1 MPCPPH
7 ICNFKIPIHTSD
19 QKQTSFLCDTL
30 STLQHIFQS
39 CVRYPFG
46 TCPGGSEV
54 KVSACNAEDLGSI
67 PGSRRSPG
75 KGNGNPLQYSC
86 LENPLDGAWWA
97 TVHRVAK
104 SRTWLSNFIFTF
116 ALAYIAHSISTWT
129 RNHVKWGKHHRRM
142 GAPQAASGCTF
153 PAWSAKCALIFKN
166 FLRASVAQALFE
178 V

>member
-54 KVSACNAEDLGSI
+54 KVSACNAGDLGSI

-75 KGNGNPLQYSC
+75 EGNSNPFQYSC
-86 LENPLDGAWWA
+86 LENPMDRGAWWA
-97 TVHRVAK
+97 TVHGVAK
-104 SRTWLSNFIFTF
+104 SRTWLSNFT
-116 ALAYIAHSISTWT
+116 LAPLSWLISTILMICFCLFVSRHIISCLKLKLLFLFYSST
-129 RNHVKWGKHHRRM
+129 VKLYTWHRIC
-142 GAPQAASGCTF
+142 SY
-153 PAWSAKCALIFKN
+153 
-166 FLRASVAQALFE
+166 
-178 V
+178 